1 MDKRNQVDTNAHLLP
16 PPTYTVVIF
25 ILNNMKLKFKA
36 LSRIKEIIMIETTL
50 SKEDMSSLESY
61 KHLNTK

>member
-1 MDKRNQVDTNAHLLP
+1 MDKRNQVDTNAPLLP
-16 PPTYTVVIF
+16 PPTNKVVIF